1 MKLMVYS
8 HDAFGLGNIRRM
20 LAICKYLLDSMSGL
34 SILVVSGSP
43 VLHSFRMPQG
53 LDYIKI
59 PCLGR
64 NEAGELSAKYLGTP
78 TDEAVKMRSDLIL
91 TAAVNFKPD
100 LLLVDKKPYALKGEL
115 KDTLDYL
122 KAELP
127 NTKVVLLLRDI
138 LDSPESTIKEWQE
151 NGYYQAVELYYDQL
165 LVVGMP
171 EVFDLVKEY
180 QFSEY
185 ISKKTHFC
193 GYIRREPG
201 LKSRHV
207 MRQELQI
214 KSDEKLVL
222 ITPGGGADG
231 YRLVDTYLSGL
242 AHLPTGH
249 KIKSLIISGP
259 EMPLAQRQA
268 LHQVVEQY
276 PQVQISEFTD
286 DLMSYMEAADA
297 IVAMGGYN
305 TICEILSLS
314 KRAVIVPR
322 VQPVQEQLIRAERMA
337 EFGLFKAIHPDVLTP
352 ENLMKAVCEQLND
365 ISNHLPAISRLDLD
379 ALPRITKYLSAL
391 LSGEV
396 HLQQD
401 RYSYQ
406 SYLEQ
411 VLFTAKS

>member
-1 MKLMVYS
+1 MRLMVYS

-64 NEAGELSAKYLGTP
+64 NEAGELFAKYLDTP

-91 TAAVNFKPD
+91 AAAVNFKPD

-127 NTKVVLLLRDI
+127 NTKVVLLLRDV
-138 LDSPESTIKEWQE
+138 LDSPEATIKEWRE
-151 NGYYQAVELYYDQL
+151 NGYYQGVELYYDQL

-180 QFSEY
+180 QFSES
-185 ISKKTHFC
+185 ISEKTHFC

-201 LKSRHV
+201 LKSRQV

-249 KIKSLIISGP
+249 NIKSLIISGP

-322 VQPVQEQLIRAERMA
+322 VQPVQEQWIRAERMA

-352 ENLMKAVCEQLND
+352 ENLMQAVLEQLSD

-396 HLQQD
+396 HLQRD

-406 SYLEQ
+406 SYLDQ
-411 VLFTAKS
+411 FLLIAKS